1 MHPLCQVAVVKIY
14 LPDIFRG
21 ESIWAPRYLL
31 CTSCPEPRVTR
42 TSHQACSPG
51 RAQAEIRPRSCRAQA
66 ETRRRPDGAQAEL
79 RRSSGR
85 DQAEL
90 RPSSARARHADEV
103 GEDAG
108 GGDGRARARA
118 LHDERLRRVPLGG
131 EGADVVGVLRAR
143 EGVRLGVL
151 AQLDGDRTWSG
162 LGFRLGLGLG

>member
-1 MHPLCQVAVVKIY
+1 MNLARRTRRA
-14 LPDIFRG
+14 LPAELRRRSGGDQAELRWRSG
-21 ESIWAPRYLL
+21 GDQAE
-31 CTSCPEPRVTR
+31 TR
-42 TSHQACSPG
+42 RSSG
-51 RAQAEIRPRSCRAQA
+51 RAQAELKR
-66 ETRRRPDGAQAEL
+66 
-79 RRSSGR
+79 
-85 DQAEL
+85 
-90 RPSSARARHADEV
+90 SSARARHADEV

-108 GGDGRARARA
+108 GGDGGARPRA

>member
-1 MHPLCQVAVVKIY
+1 MYLVSGAPGDSHVA
-14 LPDIFRG
+14 PG
-21 ESIWAPRYLL
+21 ELSRPNSGGDQAEIKPSSGGDQA
-31 CTSCPEPRVTR
+31 ETR
-42 TSHQACSPG
+42 RSSG
-51 RAQAEIRPRSCRAQA
+51 RAQAE
-66 ETRRRPDGAQAEL
+66 L
-79 RRSSGR
+79 KRSSAR
-85 DQAEL
+85 AQAEL

-108 GGDGRARARA
+108 GGDGGARARA

-131 EGADVVGVLRAR
+131 EGADVIGVLRAR